1 MWIAI
6 EGDCSG
12 SKTVWSAAA
21 AAELVEETEAPDW
34 RIHQDAS

>member
-1 MWIAI
+1 MWIEI

-21 AAELVEETEAPDW
+21 AAEQVEETVAPDW
-34 RIHQDAS
+34 RIHQEAA

>member
-21 AAELVEETEAPDW
+21 AAELVEETVAPDW